1 MVPLVLV
8 CSLVLVAL
16 FVGQYSGSASEPI
29 QYYLLQWWSRW
40 YPHLLGYHGCHVDL
54 NGAKYRRDGY
64 YVPCHWYVFL
74 SVHLSPSLIPM
85 SGGFYTL
92 ISRFIDP
99 SWGFAMGWNY
109 VAQWAVVLPLEL
121 TAAAF
126 TVRYWD
132 PNGTV
137 NIAVW
142 ITIFFVVSREGFSMI
157 TVNQ

>member
-1 MVPLVLV
+1 
-8 CSLVLVAL
+8 
-16 FVGQYSGSASEPI
+16 
-29 QYYLLQWWSRW
+29 
-40 YPHLLGYHGCHVDL
+40 
-54 NGAKYRRDGY
+54 
-64 YVPCHWYVFL
+64 
-74 SVHLSPSLIPM
+74 M

-126 TVRYWD
+126 TVQYWD

-142 ITIFFVVSREGFSMI
+142 ITVFFVVS
-157 TVNQ
+157 